1 MTLRNKAILLILILL
16 TIGTFA
22 QVKRQASKV
31 DSSIQTFQMIGEI
44 TEIDRTRKRATIKH
58 APIKG
63 YMDAMTMPFLIKD
76 EKALAQLKVG
86 DQIRARLVVTLDGA
100 TWVDQVVIT
109 VSKKASNQDP
119 QSLTVDPDLARQPVP
134 QVNPYRDPNGLFTC
148 PMHLNIRTKNPGKCP
163 ICGMEL
169 RSMVPDIQ
177 EEFDLE
183 VSTVPAIPE
192 ANKPIRINL
201 TVRNPRTGKIN
212 SEFAL
217 MHDRPFHL
225 FVISQDMDEF
235 QHIHPSQNSDGSFS
249 IDSFLPGAG
258 LYKIYA
264 DFYPMIGTPQVL
276 QRNIITRGAQC
287 DLVAN
292 QAKLKPAVGDSISS
306 SVRAVA
312 TTLTKNNAEKF
323 GSVFSALA
331 EKPSNEM
338 VVSLMAGKLSSGQEA
353 ILSFHLTD
361 AVTGQPVKDL
371 IPFLGAWGHMLIL
384 SEDQVD
390 VIHSHPDVL
399 VNTDIP
405 YNLQSGGPD
414 LKFDVTFP
422 TPGNYRVWI
431 QFIRGRQVHT
441 AHFDVRATRD

>member
-1 MTLRNKAILLILILL
+1 MKTTNKVFLLFLVLL
-16 TIGTFA
+16 TINAPA
-22 QVKRQASKV
+22 QVQRQAAKA
-31 DSSIQTFQMIGEI
+31 DSSVQTFQMIGEI
-44 TEIDRTRKRATIKH
+44 TDIDRPKKRATIKH
-58 APIKG
+58 QPIKG
-63 YMDAMTMPFLIKD
+63 YMEAMTMPFLIKD

-86 DQIRARLVVTLDGA
+86 DLIRARLVVTLDGA

-109 VSKKASNQDP
+109 ANKRASTQDS
-119 QSLTVDPDLARQPVP
+119 QSLTGNPDAERQPVP
-134 QVNPYRDPNGLFTC
+134 QVNPYRDPAGLYTC

-169 RSMVPDIQ
+169 RSMVPEIQ

-183 VSTVPAIPE
+183 LTTVPAIPE
-192 ANKPIRINL
+192 ANKPIRLNL

-235 QHIHPSQNSDGSFS
+235 QHIHPTQNADGSFS
-249 IDSFLPGAG
+249 IDTFLPRAG
-258 LYKIYA
+258 LYKVYA

-276 QRNIITRGAQC
+276 QRNLVTRGAQC

-292 QAKLKPAVGDSISS
+292 QAQLKPSAQSSMSAKAIATAV
-306 SVRAVA
+306 
-312 TTLTKNNAEKF
+312 TKANADML
-323 GSVFSALA
+323 GVVQSALA
-331 EKPSNEM
+331 ANPSNEM
-338 VVSLMAGKLSSGQEA
+338 VVNLETGKLASGQEA
-353 ILSFHLTD
+353 VLSFHLTD

-405 YNLQSGGPD
+405 YNQQHGGPD
-414 LKFDVTFP
+414 LKFDVNFP
-422 TPGNYRVWI
+422 APGNYRIWI

-441 AHFDVRATRD
+441 AHFDVKATRD